1 MTLRT
6 PDDRFATLEDYPF
19 APKYVE
25 VQGLR
30 MHYVDEGPRHGP
42 VVLLLHGEP
51 TWSYLYRKMIP
62 PLVAA
67 GFRAIAPDLIGFG
80 RSDKLE
86 RVDDYSYGSHV
97 AWLAG
102 FIATLDPHGIT
113 VFAQDWGG
121 LLGLRI
127 IAEHPDRFA
136 RVVIS
141 NTGLPTGKG
150 MATPGFLQ
158 WREYARTVPD
168 FRAGKIVHKGTVNGI
183 SEATVRAYDAPF
195 PDPSFQAGA
204 RAFPMLVPID
214 VDNPAVPANREAW
227 NVLRSWTKPFLT
239 LFADRDPI
247 TAGGDQPFQTRIPG
261 AAGQPHRL
269 VEGAGHFIQEDC
281 PEQLV
286 RDILDLVARTPNAG
300 ETRQ

>member
-6 PDDRFATLEDYPF
+6 PDDRFVNLEGYPF
-19 APKYVE
+19 GPNYVE

-30 MHYVDEGPRHGP
+30 MHYVDEGPRNGP

-67 GFRAIAPDLIGFG
+67 GFRTIAPDLIGFG

-86 RVDDYSYGSHV
+86 RVDNYSYAAHV

-102 FIATLDPHGIT
+102 FVTTLDLRAMT

-121 LLGLRI
+121 LLGLRVV
-127 IAEHPDRFA
+127 AEHSDRFA

-158 WREYARTVPD
+158 WREYSQTVPD
-168 FRAGKIVHKGTVNGI
+168 FRAGKIVLKGTVKGI
-183 SEATVRAYDAPF
+183 SEGAVHAYDAPF

-204 RAFPMLVPID
+204 RAFPMLVPTD

-227 NVLRSWTKPFLT
+227 NALRSWTKPFLT
-239 LFADRDPI
+239 LFGDRDRI
-247 TAGGDQPFQTRIPG
+247 TAGGEQPFQTRIPG
-261 AAGQPHRL
+261 TMGQPHRQ
-269 VEGAGHFIQEDC
+269 VEGGGHFIQEDC

-286 RDILDLVARTPNAG
+286 QGILDLVARTPNAG
-300 ETRQ
+300 ETR